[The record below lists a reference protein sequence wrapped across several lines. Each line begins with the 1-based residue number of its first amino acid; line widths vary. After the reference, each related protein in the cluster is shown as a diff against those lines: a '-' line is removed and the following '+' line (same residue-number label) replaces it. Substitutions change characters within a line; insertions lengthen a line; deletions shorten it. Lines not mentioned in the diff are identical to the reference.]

1 MDQRQAEIDA
11 IIKAME
17 SLVERLCV
25 ISNRERVDCI
35 IQYLAM
41 KNTAP
46 KVMKRKYG

>member
-1 MDQRQAEIDA
+1 MDERQEEIDA

-35 IQYLAM
+35 MEYLWL